1 MWIEDW
7 AIVRI
12 STKLGSFN
20 YEIQLYLSPI
30 HSGRISI
37 EGMMDPYI
45 QSYGLL

>member
-20 YEIQLYLSPI
+20 YEIILYLSPI
-30 HSGRISI
+30 DSGCISI
-37 EGMMDPYI
+37 EGMIDPYI
-45 QSYGLL
+45 QTYELL